1 MNVPVT
7 TPAGGA
13 VGTGGAGL
21 RSEAERHLRM
31 KGERDHDVFQY
42 EIAQMI
48 ADSASTEEANAALTQ
63 AHLARLQMEEKA
75 KKEAA
80 EERGDVL
87 PPAAVKRN
95 KTLDLAAA
103 LDALTPDSPK
113 EDDAPKPRRERRN
126 SKDLTASA
134 AAKRRGSHDGT
145 GGVTG
150 RRNSKDL
157 TATVDAS
164 SPSPPHLL
172 RETGPSPRAGRNL
185 VDASPESSFK
195 DATPPPPRQRG
206 GGATMLEGGEAAERD
221 ALRASAMN
229 ARASDTEATA
239 APTPLAAA
247 LAVAAPLVWDA
258 SPSAPRHRDTA
269 IRPGAPLES
278 VLRPPP
284 DDANAATSGGRRARR
299 NSKDMTAA
307 AAAEIAMRQGRRGSK
322 G

>member
-7 TPAGGA
+7 SPAGGA

-48 ADSASTEEANAALTQ
+48 ADSASTEEASAALTQ

-103 LDALTPDSPK
+103 LGALTPDSPK

-134 AAKRRGSHDGT
+134 AARGGETRRHRRSHRAQE
-145 GGVTG
+145 
-150 RRNSKDL
+150 RRPHRHRRRVV
-157 TATVDAS
+157 AVAS
-164 SPSPPHLL
+164 ASAA
-172 RETGPSPRAGRNL
+172 RAGPSPRAGRNL
-185 VDASPESSFK
+185 VDASRVVVQGR
-195 DATPPPPRQRG
+195 DAAATAAAGRRT
-206 GGATMLEGGEAAERD
+206 TMLEGGEAAEGVRCE
-221 ALRASAMN
+221 R
-229 ARASDTEATA
+229 
-239 APTPLAAA
+239 
-247 LAVAAPLVWDA
+247 
-258 SPSAPRHRDTA
+258 PR
-269 IRPGAPLES
+269 
-278 VLRPPP
+278 
-284 DDANAATSGGRRARR
+284 
-299 NSKDMTAA
+299 
-307 AAAEIAMRQGRRGSK
+307 
-322 G
+322 